1 MKHKYMENKIHKPKK
16 NLFTLSYIILELGL
30 FCVLVWALFDS
41 KFILAFLIGI
51 IWIVVYFGPA
61 YLSDKKKTRFYD

>member
-1 MKHKYMENKIHKPKK
+1 MENKIHKQKK
-16 NLFTLSYIILELGL
+16 YLFTLSHIILEFGL

-41 KFILAFLIGI
+41 KFILAFLMGI

-61 YLSDKKKTRFYD
+61 YLSDKKKPDLRINE